1 MEKKVKKAKK
11 AKTARL
17 VILFLL
23 ILVCGF
29 LLIISQQAL
38 MRANNKGGEWETE
51 RDLYLPEPGYL
62 QLVSMGHD
70 GLIADLV
77 LAKAMTYFGSHYHDR
92 QNFGFKHLEKLFIT
106 AIEMDPWNKEAVL
119 MAGNILSD
127 IDVHA
132 AINIL
137 KRGMHHHPQHWK
149 FPEMI
154 GYHYFFRLND
164 PIKAAQYYEM
174 AAGMP
179 GHPPYVP
186 SLSGKFYKESGRYEE
201 AIRVLYNFYSTTP
214 DRRLKKSFKDS
225 IETLQEQVKNR
236 DFQLN
241 ATILKVVD
249 GVSVEFQPDPHNPQ
263 YQYLKP
269 VEMLRITGLEAI
281 DPGSGDP
288 RRKLPGLFQL
298 DFARSILSGANAAVR
313 IAFER
318 TPGGRLKQD
327 GRGRFYG
334 SITLKNNRPY
344 LTLLEQSGIT
354 GGIDRL
360 PPEPME
366 LDLKEIYRHAG
377 KVVSL
382 RFRVHRVEEV
392 DRRIYLQA
400 ASQYRNTF
408 SVVISGHYRR
418 NFVPPG
424 TDGVEYFKAFEGKTI
439 TVNGL
444 ALIRNRRVEIK
455 LYFPI
460 QIQ

>member
-1 MEKKVKKAKK
+1 MKKAR
-11 AKTARL
+11 TARPA
-17 VILFLL
+17 ILLLL

-29 LLIISQQAL
+29 LLIVTQQAL
-38 MRANNKGGEWETE
+38 MRANNREGERETE

-70 GLIADLV
+70 GLMADLA

-92 QNFGFKHLEKLFIT
+92 QNFAFKHLEKLFIT
-106 AIEMDPWNKEAVL
+106 AIEMDPRNREAVL

-132 AINIL
+132 AINVL
-137 KRGMHHHPQHWK
+137 KRGMGHHPQHWK

-214 DRRLKKSFKDS
+214 DPRLKKSFKDS
-225 IETLQEQVKNR
+225 IEALQEQVKNR

-241 ATILKVVD
+241 ATVLKVVD
-249 GVSVEFQPDPHNPQ
+249 GVTVAFRPDPNNPQ
-263 YQYLKP
+263 YQFLDP
-269 VEMLRITGLEAI
+269 VETLRITGLEAM
-281 DPGSGDP
+281 DAGSGGP
-288 RRKLPGLFQL
+288 WRKLAKLFQL
-298 DFARSILSGANAAVR
+298 DFARSILSGANASVR

-327 GRGRFYG
+327 SRGRFYG
-334 SITLKNNRPY
+334 SVTLKNNRSY
-344 LTLLEQSGIT
+344 RTLMEQSGIT
-354 GGIDRL
+354 GGIHRL
-360 PPEPME
+360 PPEPMT
-366 LDLKEIYRHAG
+366 LDLNEIYRHAG

-382 RFRVHRVEEV
+382 RFRVHRVEEMAG
-392 DRRIYLQA
+392 RIYLRA

-408 SVVISGHYRR
+408 SAVIPARYRG

-424 TDGVEYFKAFEGKTI
+424 TDGPGHFKSFEGKTI
-439 TVNGL
+439 TIKGL
-444 ALIRNRRVEIK
+444 ALIRNRRVEMN
-455 LYFPI
+455 LYYSI
-460 QIQ
+460 QVQ